1 MRANITCY
9 TRTSIPS
16 NLLVLSHKPVAQMVL
31 FRKWYCLYMSDKN
44 CVRESKKKS
53 VKPKK
58 KHSVYPNV
66 YKPIIRVVR
75 L

>member
-16 NLLVLSHKPVAQMVL
+16 NSLVLSLKPIAQMVL
-31 FRKWYCLYMSDKN
+31 FRKWYCLYMSDRN
-44 CVRESKKKS
+44 CGREPKKKS
-53 VKPKK
+53 ERPKK
-58 KHSVYPNV
+58 KHSVYFLMR
-66 YKPIIRVVR
+66 IRN